1 MRSFIRQGFLPRS
14 ALASWGSVSQ
24 PIRSAGYSNLLAP
37 ASPGL
42 GYQCALLCLPVYII
56 LWIVLILT

>member
-14 ALASWGSVSQ
+14 TLASWGSGCQ

-42 GYQCALLCLPVYII
+42 GYQCAMLCLPLYIV
-56 LWIVLILT
+56 LWIVLKLT

>member
-1 MRSFIRQGFLPRS
+1 MRSFIRQGFLLGS

-42 GYQCALLCLPVYII
+42 GYKCALLCLPLYIV